1 MQQKH
6 TIESCGSWMRYVT
19 QARVV
24 NPSSSKKSYGF
35 CNASERDY
43 VVILEDLRKAFKK
56 YICGELERGLY
67 CTSFLKVSCLM
78 YRFSTLSS
86 IVTADHGLLLDKFG
100 ICVLVI

>member
-1 MQQKH
+1 MSPSGGK
-6 TIESCGSWMRYVT
+6 
-19 QARVV
+19 
-24 NPSSSKKSYGF
+24 NPYGF

-56 YICGELERGLY
+56 YICGELERMLY
-67 CTSFLKVSCLM
+67 CTSFPKVSCLV
-78 YRFSTLSS
+78 YLFSTLSS